1 MKNPKKSGN
10 GISRRKFLGGTAAV
24 AALSMIPGAYG
35 CKNAPVAQPA
45 ASDKPNSNF
54 GGVQIG
60 AITYSW
66 RSMPGGVENII
77 KYCKQAGLSSI
88 ELMSNDLEDYLGA
101 PKNPMM
107 GMFGMGGPRPAGAPP
122 AGGQQPGE
130 QRPAGG
136 PPAGGQP
143 GQRPAGGQPQA
154 GGQPG
159 GARPGAPGGGFQRP
173 QLTPEQEA
181 ARAKYAQDLKD
192 WRLALPITKV
202 EEAKKLFDD
211 AGIGVHIVKFSPARW
226 SDEEI
231 DYAFK
236 AAKAMGAKGVT
247 DEISEEAVKKLGPIA
262 EKHGMYA
269 IFHQHM
275 QFATEGFSYDPFLA
289 VSPAVMMNFDAGH
302 FFGSTGIHPN
312 TILEKYHDRI
322 FSIHIKD
329 KTGPNTDPANMNQ
342 VWGQGE
348 MPLADVLNLIKK
360 NAWPIYCDIEL
371 EYDIK
376 PWSDA
381 AKETATCVR
390 YAKEILACG

>member
-1 MKNPKKSGN
+1 MKNISTPKTS
-10 GISRRKFLGGTAAV
+10 ISRRKFLGSTAAAAALTMVPLSYSCKGGTAAV
-24 AALSMIPGAYG
+24 AEP
-35 CKNAPVAQPA
+35 AP
-45 ASDKPNSNF
+45 SDKPDSKF

-77 KYCKQAGLSSI
+77 KYCKETGISSI
-88 ELMSNDLEDYLGA
+88 ELMSGDLEEYLGA

-107 GMFGMGGPRPAGAPP
+107 GMFGPP
-122 AGGQQPGE
+122 AGGG

-136 PPAGGQP
+136 PPAGGAP
-143 GQRPAGGQPQA
+143 GAGGPPAGGAPA
-154 GGQPG
+154 GTPM
-159 GARPGAPGGGFQRP
+159 GGFQRP
-173 QLTPEQEA
+173 KLTAEQEA
-181 ARAKYAQDLKD
+181 AIAKFNQEIKD

-202 EEAKKLFDD
+202 EEARKLFND
-211 AGIGVHIVKFSPARW
+211 AGIDIHIVKFSPARW

-236 AAKAMGAKGVT
+236 AAKAMGAKGV
-247 DEISEEAVKKLGPIA
+247 SEEVGDEAVKKLGPIA

-269 IFHQHM
+269 IFHNHM

-289 VSPAVMMNFDAGH
+289 VSPAVMMNFDTGH

-312 TILEKYHDRI
+312 TIIEKYHDRI
-322 FSIHIKD
+322 FSVHLKD

-348 MPLADVLNLIKK
+348 MPIADVLLLIKK
-360 NAWPIYCDIEL
+360 NNWPLYCDIEL
-371 EYDIK
+371 EYDVK
-376 PWSDA
+376 PWSNA
-381 AKETATCVR
+381 VRETKTCVQ
-390 YAKEILACG
+390 YARSILI

>member
-1 MKNPKKSGN
+1 MKEINKPKT
-10 GISRRKFLGGTAAV
+10 GISRRKFLGSTAAAAALTMVPLNYACKNKTAAV
-24 AALSMIPGAYG
+24 AEPTL
-35 CKNAPVAQPA
+35 
-45 ASDKPNSNF
+45 SDKPNSNF

-77 KYCKQAGLSSI
+77 KYCKEAGISSI

-107 GMFGMGGPRPAGAPP
+107 GMFGPP
-122 AGGQQPGE
+122 AGG

-136 PPAGGQP
+136 PPAGGAQP
-143 GQRPAGGQPQA
+143 E
-154 GGQPG
+154 
-159 GARPGAPGGGFQRP
+159 GARPGRGGAGAGGTRPAGAQGGGFQRR

-181 ARAKYAQDLKD
+181 AVAKYNQDLKD
-192 WRLALPITKV
+192 WRVSLPMEKV
-202 EEAKKLFDD
+202 EEARKLFDD
-211 AGIGVHIVKFSPARW
+211 AGISVHIVKFSPARW

-247 DEISEEAVKKLGPIA
+247 EEIGEDAVNKLGPIA

-269 IFHQHM
+269 IFHNHM
-275 QFATEGFSYDPFLA
+275 QFATEGFGYDPFLA
-289 VSPAVMMNFDAGH
+289 VSPAVMLNFDSGH

-312 TILEKYHDRI
+312 TIIEKYHDRI

-329 KTGPNTDPANMNQ
+329 KTGPNTDPPNTNQ
-342 VWGQGE
+342 VWGQGQ
-348 MPLADVLNLIKK
+348 MPLAEVLLLIKK
-360 NAWPIYCDIEL
+360 NNWPIYCDIEL
-371 EYDIK
+371 EYEIK
-376 PWSDA
+376 PWSNA
-381 AKETATCVR
+381 VREVKTCVQ
-390 YAKEILACG
+390 YARNILI